1 MREFVIDENADKAF
15 VMGYE
20 VAIPDAAKWFPI
32 YLGEGSTIDD
42 WCRDSKVLENGREK
56 FFNELGE

>member
-1 MREFVIDENADKAF
+1 MNSGTEFF
-15 VMGYE
+15 VMPVNG
-20 VAIPDAAKWFPI
+20 AADWFEE
-32 YLGEGSTIDD
+32 YLGDGNTIDD